1 MGDQSGHLPDI
12 CSSHVKDPHE
22 ISYLLITAGKNKEAQ
37 MELDCQ
43 YFQDTQRR
51 YEARKFWKMK
61 KTKPEI
67 CYRESFNFLEQF
79 EAHILSY
86 WIIGKYTGNQVYVW
100 ATFYNKKKDGICW
113 ISLELIWVCSTLE
126 LLYTIYSGSQHFI
139 FSYHKSSETREIH
152 REDIILTRQM

>member
-51 YEARKFWKMK
+51 YEAR
-61 KTKPEI
+61 
-67 CYRESFNFLEQF
+67 NF
-79 EAHILSY
+79 
-86 WIIGKYTGNQVYVW
+86 
-100 ATFYNKKKDGICW
+100 
-113 ISLELIWVCSTLE
+113 
-126 LLYTIYSGSQHFI
+126 
-139 FSYHKSSETREIH
+139 
-152 REDIILTRQM
+152 